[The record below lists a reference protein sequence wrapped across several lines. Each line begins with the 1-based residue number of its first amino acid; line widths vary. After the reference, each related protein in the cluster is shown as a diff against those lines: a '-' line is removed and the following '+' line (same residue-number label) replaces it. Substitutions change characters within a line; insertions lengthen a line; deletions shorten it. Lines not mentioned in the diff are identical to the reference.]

1 MLDVVIMDGDKRK
14 REINDVNV
22 SLTNASPMLRG
33 IPITVNLL
41 NILYDFVREI

>member
-22 SLTNASPMLRG
+22 SLTNASRMLGG